1 MDRDAKV
8 SCILCKRCEETEKT
22 GALSTKNEVTAHQ
35 NCLLF
40 ASKLWCRESPQFD
53 DLFGFSVDDV
63 LEEVNRGKK
72 LSCNR
77 CKQKGATAG
86 CEVGRC
92 KKSYHYPC
100 AVEEGAKI
108 IEDSINGKYGL
119 YCTRHHQNHQ
129 SGLNSLDGDRPNF
142 AEPKPFENSSGSS
155 EEGSCPACEK
165 KEESIHLERSPANT
179 VHKLY
184 CDKHAPSPYKNVMLT
199 PFKRRLSNKDEEA
212 ENPPKRK
219 GEARKNRVLDD
230 SSSSDEN
237 EVNAEMAMFAPLE
250 SDLDESATSVSEHQF
265 NAKETKNPKGSTS
278 GNELEDEKKEEETR
292 SKDED
297 ETNIHS
303 DTVSESLL
311 CPVKICKETQT
322 LFIKTEDEV
331 KCSSQKPVQSPD
343 HHNSGQSVPRK
354 SSKETPPSPY
364 HTKPPSVTSLMTSE
378 TLGPSSLSA
387 KALPFKPKPNIDA
400 ASFWKSCNTAG
411 CTQTIFTDFVNEISD
426 ISSRIQSDKAS
437 QQDYDLAL
445 EVMAASGKLGEL
457 MARHQEE
464 LKRKQME
471 LTKAVDVMA
480 EVISALKK

>member
-219 GEARKNRVLDD
+219 G
-230 SSSSDEN
+230 
-237 EVNAEMAMFAPLE
+237 
-250 SDLDESATSVSEHQF
+250 
-265 NAKETKNPKGSTS
+265 
-278 GNELEDEKKEEETR
+278 NELEDEKKEEETR